1 MAAGFQRVGCSTEKK
16 KPIWHIVVAEIEK
29 KNTVLLLFPL
39 AAKAFQSDLRLCAV
53 FLHNV
58 GKGGFDRNEAGAI
71 VVISASTTL
80 SVEKKIA
87 SFPAKALLGV
97 QRFCGGQKQ
106 KITAQVRE
114 LVKVAT

>member
-29 KNTVLLLFPL
+29 KNTVLL
-39 AAKAFQSDLRLCAV
+39 
-53 FLHNV
+53 
-58 GKGGFDRNEAGAI
+58 
-71 VVISASTTL
+71 VISASTTL